1 MLLTGISALYYF
13 KVLISQSFFYYCSTK
28 ITQVNISTM
37 KKKVMYSL
45 EFPVRCSPAILYE
58 FLSTPVGL
66 QEWFA
71 DKVDQRDQT
80 FYFSWNGAIDT
91 ADVVGQ
97 IENEFVQY
105 RWDYYSDDEFFEFRI
120 EQSSITNE
128 TILKITDFADKSDL
142 KDQERLWNTQVGDL
156 KHRIGS

>member
-1 MLLTGISALYYF
+1 M
-13 KVLISQSFFYYCSTK
+13 
-28 ITQVNISTM
+28 N
-37 KKKVMYSL
+37 KKKSMYSL

-71 DKVDQRDQT
+71 DKVDQKEQK
-80 FYFSWNGAIDT
+80 FYFSWNGSTDT
-91 ADVVGQ
+91 AEVVEHM
-97 IENEFVQY
+97 ENEYVMY
-105 RWDYYSDDEFFEFRI
+105 RWDHQPVDEFFEFRI

-128 TILKITDFADKSDL
+128 TILKITDFADKAEI
-142 KDQERLWNTQVGDL
+142 KDQQQLWHTQVSDL

>member
-1 MLLTGISALYYF
+1 
-13 KVLISQSFFYYCSTK
+13 
-28 ITQVNISTM
+28 M
-37 KKKVMYSL
+37 KKKVMFTL
-45 EFPVRCSPAILYE
+45 EFPIRCSPTILYE
-58 FLSTPVGL
+58 FLSSPVGL

-71 DKVDQRDQT
+71 DKVDQKDYT
-80 FYFSWNGAIDT
+80 YYFTWNGSQDT
-91 ADVVGQ
+91 AELVEAV
-97 IENEFVQY
+97 ENEYVVY

-142 KDQERLWNTQVGDL
+142 KDQERLWTSQVADL